1 MEPIMNF
8 LEQYWGYTLFG
19 SLTLGTI
26 ITFVVT
32 QIVSILKGKT
42 KDKNLNTLLTALDD
56 ACAKLNEAQELC
68 EQQEMKYQAQVQQHA
83 ASEKYLQ
90 EVISTMFKSISYL
103 IIASRLPNEDKIE
116 LQSKFIELTNG
127 KLEQYKEVV
136 KDITENYLRPAVT
149 EVKEEIADDVIATL
163 QSAVKNT
170 ASLLDK
176 YTKE

>member
-19 SLTLGTI
+19 GLTLGTI

-32 QIVSILKGKT
+32 QIVSILKGRI
-42 KDKNLNTLLTALDD
+42 KDKNLDTLLTSLDD
-56 ACAKLNEAQELC
+56 ACAKLNEAQTLR